1 MDLIML
7 QTIVRRQR
15 FYAYAQSTSNTRLG
29 SILQTLVPH
38 VTAMPAT
45 DTPPT
50 AKEIEK
56 LYATRGDLI
65 PPEIYNALLMYINA
79 NTMEPFHHCANLP
92 HTTPRVLPQIAIKH
106 KWFIHLTQ
114 LFGPC
119 SLNPGNSCIS
129 FRTSSGMVGSGEI
142 IGIWSYFLDGIM
154 CDFLAVLP
162 HSRLSNE
169 DSGRNPYNLFPGF
182 QCTVVYAQSINQIII
197 IEPTHLI
204 SHLAQLVRPP
214 GTFGISRSII
224 ILNHSLNRNHV
235 S

>member
-1 MDLIML
+1 ML
-7 QTIVRRQR
+7 RTIVRQQW
-15 FYAYAQSTSNTRLG
+15 FHAYAQSTSNTRLG

-106 KWFIHLTQ
+106 KRFIHLTILTW
-114 LFGPC
+114 LFGPR

-129 FRTSSGMVGSGEI
+129 FRTSSGTVGSGEI
-142 IGIWSYFLDGIM
+142 ISICSYFLDSIM
-154 CDFLAVLP
+154 RDFLAVLP

-169 DSGRNPYNLFPGF
+169 DSGRNPYDLFPGF

-204 SHLAQLVRPP
+204 SHLAQLVWPP